1 MYALW
6 VEVNGSLAA
15 LLNYSERELV
25 GRMPWE
31 LSHSEDRAAERKG
44 FQDMLRGKTRSFAAE
59 KRLMHRDGHVVYVL
73 LSVSLAHDADGEPRG
88 GIWQVVDITERRQAE
103 IERSER
109 LREQAARAEAE
120 AVADTIQKIQ
130 RVTDAALEHLALDDL
145 LRELA
150 THIADILQVESATIY
165 LLEEGEEHLTVGA
178 TAGTLGVVA
187 DSKLMI
193 PVGET
198 TFAGRVAAARQ
209 PEVS

>member
-44 FQDMLRGKTRSFAAE
+44 FQDMLRGKTRSYAAE
-59 KRLMHRDGHVVYVL
+59 KRLVHRDGSIVYVL

-103 IERSER
+103 PER
-109 LREQAARAEAE
+109 AARAEA
-120 AVADTIQKIQ
+120 
-130 RVTDAALEHLALDDL
+130 
-145 LRELA
+145 
-150 THIADILQVESATIY
+150 
-165 LLEEGEEHLTVGA
+165 GA
-178 TAGTLGVVA
+178 R
-187 DSKLMI
+187 
-193 PVGET
+193 P
-198 TFAGRVAAARQ
+198 GRA
-209 PEVS
+209 